1 MGKLVLSGI
10 VKIFGESTSRE
21 TLAVNNLSFAVEDGE
36 LVTVVGPSG
45 CGKTTILRMVAGFIV
60 PSRGKITLDD
70 RVLVDMESRRPPLMP
85 EERDVGMVFQS
96 YAVWPHMNVFDNAA
110 YPLKFRKM
118 SKSEIREKTLA
129 TLKTVHLD
137 GYEGRMAHELSGG
150 QQQRVALA
158 RSLVMKPGL
167 LLLDEPL
174 SNLDAAL
181 REEMR
186 GEIKEIQR
194 NLGITIVNVTHD
206 QVEAM
211 TMSDK
216 VAVMRRGNLVQFDT
230 PYNLYEHPANTFA
243 AKFIGSAN
251 IIPAVREGGSP
262 DEKGMMTVKAAGL
275 YPVKVPYAESSGSSD
290 AFGSGGFLA
299 VRAHHVKPQA
309 DSPLKAVITRK
320 LYHGDITEYH
330 MVLAGGSGVRMK
342 VAEDFDAQIGD
353 NVPLGI
359 VKAVWLDE

>member
-1 MGKLVLSGI
+1 MGKLVLSNI
-10 VKIFGESTSRE
+10 AKKFHESTGRE
-21 TLAVNNLSFAVEDGE
+21 ILAVNGLSLTVEDGE

-45 CGKTTILRMVAGFIV
+45 CGKTTILRMVAGFII
-60 PSRGKITLDD
+60 PGSGRITLDG
-70 RVLVDMESRRPPLMP
+70 RVLVDVESRRPPLSP

-110 YPLKFRKM
+110 YPLKLRKM
-118 SKSEIREKTLA
+118 SRAEIREKTLA
-129 TLKTVHLD
+129 TLRTVHLD

-194 NLGITIVNVTHD
+194 NLGVTIINVTHD

-216 VAVMRRGNLVQFDT
+216 VAVMKQGNLIQFDT
-230 PYNLYEHPANTFA
+230 PYNLYEHPANTFV

-251 IIPAVREGGSP
+251 IIPARREPGPP
-262 DEKGMMTVKAAGL
+262 DDKGMMTVKAAGV
-275 YPVKVPYAESSGSSD
+275 YPVKVPCAGSSG
-290 AFGSGGFLA
+290 AEGFVA
-299 VRAHHVKPQA
+299 VRAHHIRPEA
-309 DSPLKAVITRK
+309 DSPLKAVVTRK
-320 LYHGDITEYH
+320 LYHGGITEYH
-330 MVLAGGSGVRMK
+330 LALAGGAAVRMNI
-342 VAEDFDAQIGD
+342 AEGFDAQTGD
-353 NVPLGI
+353 NAALGI
-359 VKAVWLDE
+359 ARAVWLDA